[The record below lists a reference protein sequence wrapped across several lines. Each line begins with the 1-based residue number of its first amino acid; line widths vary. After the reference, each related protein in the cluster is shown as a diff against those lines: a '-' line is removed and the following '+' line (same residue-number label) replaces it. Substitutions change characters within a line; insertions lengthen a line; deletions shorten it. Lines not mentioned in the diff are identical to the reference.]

1 MHHRCKKC
9 NSLIHKADKE
19 YCSRCMSELNTPQH
33 YTPRSQLKDRKQ
45 DNTTQMCLAITTFNM
60 LMNTVFK

>member
-9 NSLIHKADKE
+9 NRLIHVSDNE
-19 YCSRCMSELNTPQH
+19 YCSNCMLELNTSKH
-33 YTPRSQLKDRKQ
+33 YTPRSHLKERKQ
-45 DNTTQMCLAITTFNM
+45 DNTTQMWLAITTFNM